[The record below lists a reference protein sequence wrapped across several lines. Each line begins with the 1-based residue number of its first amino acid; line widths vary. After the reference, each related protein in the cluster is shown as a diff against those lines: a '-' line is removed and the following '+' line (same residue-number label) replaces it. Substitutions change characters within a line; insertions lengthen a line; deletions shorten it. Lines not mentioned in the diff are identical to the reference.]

1 MPKDELNCEK
11 LRQIL
16 EMERMEKIRKNRLL
30 TEIEPDFYSNLMRY
44 LNKLQTTFEEEYK
57 VNPASPKTM
66 LLRDEL
72 NKAKNLSEKVFEIRE
87 EKVVMATLSAIKG
100 GKPDLKFMVNEEKM
114 LYRHLLNILKEN
126 REQIFS
132 TEPEI
137 KPAHEKTFSNKSK
150 ESFGVDPTEKALPF
164 PRNVRNVLH
173 SVVATEFQQE
183 FLAFSEKPKAFPENG
198 KLNFPYNKT
207 VPLNE
212 HKPRPGY
219 TVVRVM
225 DNLSFVGSDEKEYNL
240 TLNDV
245 ASLPI
250 DTALLLC
257 KTGKAEEIPI
267 Y

>member
-1 MPKDELNCEK
+1 MSKEELNCEK

-16 EMERMEKIRKNRLL
+16 EMERMQKIRKNRLL
-30 TEIEPDFYSNLMRY
+30 TEIEPDFYSNLMSY

-57 VNPASPKTM
+57 INPTSAKTM

-72 NKAKNLSEKVFEIRE
+72 NRAKTLSENLFEIRE

-114 LYRHLLNILKEN
+114 LYRHLLNVLKEN

-132 TEPEI
+132 TELEI
-137 KPAHEKTFSNKSK
+137 KPAH
-150 ESFGVDPTEKALPF
+150 
-164 PRNVRNVLH
+164 
-173 SVVATEFQQE
+173 
-183 FLAFSEKPKAFPENG
+183 
-198 KLNFPYNKT
+198 KT

-240 TLNDV
+240 ILNDV
-245 ASLPI
+245 VSLPN

-257 KTGKAEEIPI
+257 KTGKAKEMNI

>member
-1 MPKDELNCEK
+1 MPKEELNCEK

-16 EMERMEKIRKNRLL
+16 EMERMQKIRKNRLL

-44 LNKLQTTFEEEYK
+44 LNGLQRAFEDEYK
-57 VNPASPKTM
+57 VNPTSPKTM

-72 NKAKNLSEKVFEIRE
+72 NMAKNLSENLFEIRE
-87 EKVVMATLSAIKG
+87 EKVVVATLSAIKG

-114 LYRHLLNILKEN
+114 LYRHLLNVLKEN

-132 TEPEI
+132 TEPKI
-137 KPAHEKTFSNKSK
+137 KPAH
-150 ESFGVDPTEKALPF
+150 
-164 PRNVRNVLH
+164 
-173 SVVATEFQQE
+173 
-183 FLAFSEKPKAFPENG
+183 
-198 KLNFPYNKT
+198 KT

-212 HKPRPGY
+212 HKPKPGY
-219 TVVRVM
+219 TVVRAL

-240 TLNDV
+240 ILNDV
-245 ASLPI
+245 VSLPN

-257 KTGKAEEIPI
+257 KTGKAKEMNI

>member
-1 MPKDELNCEK
+1 MPKEELNCEK

-16 EMERMEKIRKNRLL
+16 EMERMQKIRKNRLL
-30 TEIEPDFYSNLMRY
+30 TEIEPDFYSNLMSY

-57 VNPASPKTM
+57 INPTSAKTM

-72 NKAKNLSEKVFEIRE
+72 NRAKTLSENLFEIRE

-114 LYRHLLNILKEN
+114 LYRHLLNVLKEN

-132 TEPEI
+132 TELEI
-137 KPAHEKTFSNKSK
+137 KPAH
-150 ESFGVDPTEKALPF
+150 
-164 PRNVRNVLH
+164 
-173 SVVATEFQQE
+173 
-183 FLAFSEKPKAFPENG
+183 
-198 KLNFPYNKT
+198 KT

-240 TLNDV
+240 ILNDV
-245 ASLPI
+245 VSLPN

-257 KTGKAEEIPI
+257 KTGKAKEMNI

>member
-30 TEIEPDFYSNLMRY
+30 TEIEPDFYSNLMSH

-72 NKAKNLSEKVFEIRE
+72 NKAKTLSEKVFEIRE

-114 LYRHLLNILKEN
+114 LYRHLLNVLKEN

-132 TEPEI
+132 TEPKI
-137 KPAHEKTFSNKSK
+137 KPAH
-150 ESFGVDPTEKALPF
+150 
-164 PRNVRNVLH
+164 
-173 SVVATEFQQE
+173 
-183 FLAFSEKPKAFPENG
+183 
-198 KLNFPYNKT
+198 KT

-219 TVVRVM
+219 TVVRAL
-225 DNLSFVGSDEKEYNL
+225 DNLSFVGSDEKEFNL
-240 TLNDV
+240 ILNDV
-245 ASLPI
+245 VSLPN

-257 KTGKAEEIPI
+257 KTGKAKEMNI